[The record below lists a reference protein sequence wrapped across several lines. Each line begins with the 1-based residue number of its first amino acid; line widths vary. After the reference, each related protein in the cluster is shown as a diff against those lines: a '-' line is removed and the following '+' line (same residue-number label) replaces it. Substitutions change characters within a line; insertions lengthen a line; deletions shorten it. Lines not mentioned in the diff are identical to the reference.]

1 MSDKAIIFV
10 EKFMKNPE
18 IFNYI
23 LYATSFILAITIIII
38 MFAKSMFKAHTQ
50 TIIQMV
56 KIESLKNNNEALG
69 KLKLQAYERLSI
81 LLERTSIPT
90 LIQTYGNPNTTPAE
104 FKILA
109 MKAIQEEFNYNLS
122 QQVYVSEQTW
132 NMIKIV
138 KEQTMIMLQQV
149 ERTVDPNGTASD
161 YCVALI
167 NALQEKGEIPHEKG
181 LRMIKNEIE
190 LIFG

>member
-1 MSDKAIIFV
+1 
-10 EKFMKNPE
+10 MKNQE
-18 IFNYI
+18 IYTYLFYQTALI
-23 LYATSFILAITIIII
+23 MVVATGILLYARSF
-38 MFAKSMFKAHTQ
+38 FKVHTQ
-50 TIIQMV
+50 TILQMV

-81 LLERTSIPT
+81 LLERTSIPS

-132 NMIKIV
+132 NMIKVV
-138 KEQTMIMLQQV
+138 KEQTIIMLQQV

>member
-1 MSDKAIIFV
+1 VVVFNIDLSDKAIIFV
-10 EKFMKNPE
+10 ENTMKNPE

-90 LIQTYGNPNTTPAE
+90 LIQTFGNPNTTPAE

-109 MKAIQEEFNYNLS
+109 MKSIQEEFNYNLS

-149 ERTVDPNGTASD
+149 ERTVDPLEIVI
-161 YCVALI
+161 VAGP
-167 NALQEKGEIPHEKG
+167 AVPSEKTPMK
-181 LRMIKNEIE
+181 
-190 LIFG
+190 